1 MEKDIII
8 KQIESEIKEYH
19 KEIEDNKLINKD
31 KDNLVSLAIECLEMR
46 KRRFLIRKRL

>member
-31 KDNLVSLAIECLEMR
+31 NLVSLAIECLEMR
-46 KRRFLIRKRL
+46 KRRFLIRKRF